1 MRALPFTGDDDALL
15 CGLHEASPPAVAAF
29 CDRHFEHVQRIL
41 IRILGRPPD
50 LLDLTH
56 DVFVRAL
63 ASMKGVKDAGALRG
77 WISIIAVNVARSEI
91 TRRRLRRW
99 LSFLP
104 WSELPE
110 VEAPA
115 AADEELEAL
124 RRTYAILEELPADE
138 RIALALRVIDGM
150 ELADVAAACGVS
162 LATIKR
168 RLQRAEAAFLERAR
182 REPSLEGWLEG
193 GARWTHR

>member
-1 MRALPFTGDDDALL
+1 M
-15 CGLHEASPPAVAAF
+15 
-29 CDRHFEHVQRIL
+29 
-41 IRILGRPPD
+41 
-50 LLDLTH
+50 
-56 DVFVRAL
+56 
-63 ASMKGVKDAGALRG
+63 
-77 WISIIAVNVARSEI
+77 
-91 TRRRLRRW
+91 RRW

-124 RRTYAILEELPADE
+124 RRTYAILDELPADE

-150 ELADVAAACGVS
+150 DLADVAAACGVS